1 MYFSLLSLFDEYFAI
16 HSSLPQIIHTVW
28 LSALKT
34 HAISL
39 PTAFWRNIFTIIYGI
54 NKCKIKSRK
63 TKTLSLVLTFKNIYR
78 DQVTTVKYII
88 QFFKK
93 NKNETHFN
101 KDSFKYS
108 KKECN
113 SHIRKSKGAKLGLS
127 PSSILEQA
135 SPFFQCS
142 NGLSSRSTKDFSK
155 HKKIYNREETMNKHS
170 TWITFDWWEPRVS
183 YI

>member
-63 TKTLSLVLTFKNIYR
+63 TKTLSLVLTFKNICR

-101 KDSFKYS
+101 KVHLNIAKRSATLTFESRKGQNLGFPLLPYLS
-108 KKECN
+108 K
-113 SHIRKSKGAKLGLS
+113 
-127 PSSILEQA
+127 QA
-135 SPFFQCS
+135 PFFNAVMACHQDQQRIS
-142 NGLSSRSTKDFSK
+142 VSIRRFITERKQ
-155 HKKIYNREETMNKHS
+155 
-170 TWITFDWWEPRVS
+170 WIS
-183 YI
+183 IAHG